1 VLVLVTRIVSAL
13 VLTINLAIMNFGFGQ
28 MTGSTPEKTQEPIR
42 TVQSITVQ
50 EDMLTNLDNSSLDFG
65 ASFSR
70 EGNDLDPLYE
80 ISEQD
85 SRVAQ
90 ATSASTEPQ
99 TQTLLETKPEYE
111 WLDFVATYYTKDEP
125 GMNGKGIT
133 STGTKVKEGR
143 TIAVDPRVIP
153 YGTKVYIEGIGYRI
167 AEDCGGAIKG
177 KRIDIYVDSAEDFPP
192 EGYVKVKLRI
202 VK

>member
-13 VLTINLAIMNFGFGQ
+13 VLTINLAVMNFGFGQ
-28 MTGSTPEKTQEPIR
+28 IAGSTPEKTQEPIH

-65 ASFSR
+65 ASISR

-99 TQTLLETKPEYE
+99 TQSLLETKPEYE
-111 WLDFVATYYTKDEP
+111 WIDFVASYYTKDEP

-133 STGTKVKEGR
+133 STGTKVKQGR
-143 TIAVDPRVIP
+143 TIAVDPRIIP
-153 YGTKVYIEGIGYRI
+153 YGTRVYIEGIGYRT

-177 KRIDIYVDSAEDFPP
+177 KRIDIYVDSAKDFPP

>member
-1 VLVLVTRIVSAL
+1 M
-13 VLTINLAIMNFGFGQ
+13 VLTFNLVAFNLGFGYID
-28 MTGSTPEKTQEPIR
+28 GSQAEKTQEPIR

-50 EDMLTNLDNSSLDFG
+50 DDMLTNLDNSSLDLG
-65 ASFSR
+65 ATFSR
-70 EGNDLDPLYE
+70 EGNDLDPAYE

-99 TQTLLETKPEYE
+99 TPSLLEIKPEYK

-133 STGTKVKEGR
+133 STGKKVKEGR
-143 TIAVDPRVIP
+143 TIAVDPKVIP
-153 YGTKVYIEGIGYRI
+153 YGTKVYIEGVGYRI

-177 KRIDIYVDSAEDFPP
+177 NRIDIYVDSAKDFPP